1 MLPHTLLQTLHRPD
15 LPDRGRGLA
24 CRRPAVLLH
33 QLQAQLLRLQLVDD
47 PLSPPQLDLLAR
59 TELSAQSLHSILNHF
74 RVILIL
80 VKSQSVTTPSVFTL
94 ALKGDGAD
102 RLGQLP
108 EQGLVWN

>member
-1 MLPHTLLQTLHRPD
+1 MD
-15 LPDRGRGLA
+15 LIDYKSSEKIG
-24 CRRPAVLLH
+24 
-33 QLQAQLLRLQLVDD
+33 
-47 PLSPPQLDLLAR
+47 
-59 TELSAQSLHSILNHF
+59 TELSAQSGHSILHHF